1 MSLSWL
7 LRRSKTPTLIA
18 SVIVA
23 ITDLRNELGVAG
35 AFIYGSSLFR
45 TLDLCGD
52 VDVVV
57 LTLGRHRL
65 SHIALTCSGLPRISV
80 TLVDTRTLDLD
91 LTRLTSAGFLLN
103 KFINPLLPIIGL
115 SRIALWQIQAMT
127 TLMVLCGQTPQNV
140 LRWKEE
146 QFPGWRSTHSPECLR
161 RASPGPPV
169 RRRLDDLQRPAGL
182 RGHWDV
188 YRALR

>member
-1 MSLSWL
+1 MLA
-7 LRRSKTPTLIA
+7 A
-18 SVIVA
+18 SVILA
-23 ITDLRNELGVAG
+23 TNDLRNELGVAG

-45 TLDLCGD
+45 RLELCGD

-57 LTLGRHRL
+57 LTLGRQRL
-65 SHIALTCSGLPRISV
+65 RHVALTYSGLPRISV
-80 TLVDTRTLDLD
+80 TVVDTRTFELD

-103 KFINPLLPIIGL
+103 KLINPLLPFIGI

-127 TLMVLCGQTPQNV
+127 TLMVLSGQNPQNV

-146 QFPGWRSTHSPECLR
+146 QFPGWRSTHSPVCLPD
-161 RASPGPPV
+161 ASPGPPV
-169 RRRLDDLQRPAGL
+169 RRRLDDLQRPAEL